1 VHIKTTQEATNMT
14 NEKALNA
21 YAATIDDIRE
31 TLAALLEHADDHFG
45 TAPENIN
52 WGHVGSANY
61 VRENLN
67 EIAVF
72 LKLKEEDA

>member
-1 VHIKTTQEATNMT
+1 MT

-21 YAATIDDIRE
+21 YAATIAEIQE
-31 TLAALLEHADDHFG
+31 ILAALLDHADDHFG
-45 TAPENIN
+45 TAPEDIN

-61 VRENLN
+61 IRENLN

-72 LKLKEEDA
+72 LKLKEEDV